1 MICQEWAWITP
12 SVPPSLSRVSQF
24 GGTWVAQSVERQ
36 TLAQVMITWF
46 LSSSTMSGS
55 VLTARSLEP
64 TLDSLSPSLSLCP
77 SPLKKQINIKKK
89 ECPSLDNK
97 VHSHASWSGPNL
109 HVLNPHLS
117 AKAQLKHLQDLL

>member
-24 GGTWVAQSVERQ
+24 GGTWVAQLVECQ
-36 TLAQVMITWF
+36 TLAEVMITWF
-46 LSSSTMSGS
+46 LSSSTMAGS

-64 TLDSLSPSLSLCP
+64 TSDSLSPSLSL
-77 SPLKKQINIKKK
+77 PLPPKKINIQKK

-109 HVLNPHLS
+109 HALNTHLS
-117 AKAQLKHLQDLL
+117 TKAQLKHPQDLL